1 MASVVSGG
9 EGGGVEGGGGVGG
22 GGEMVLVDG
31 RIGSPSDEQEG
42 LPTRHKRE
50 EALKKRASAPSVR
63 KVGGPIC
70 NRRAAAPK
78 APDMNASQNE
88 KKADEPRRR
97 TQTNPCLDEY
107 S

>member
-1 MASVVSGG
+1 VASVVSGG
-9 EGGGVEGGGGVGG
+9 KGGGVEGGGGVGG

-31 RIGSPSDEQEG
+31 RIGPSDEQEG
-42 LPTRHKRE
+42 LPTRHGE
-50 EALKKRASAPSVR
+50 R
-63 KVGGPIC
+63 KVSKNELRRQVFGRLGGPIC
-70 NRRAAAPK
+70 RRAAAPK

-88 KKADEPRRR
+88 KKARQPR